1 MNILHSIVLKISS
14 VFTALLVVVGLS
26 SAPVEIPVEP
36 TPAPIEIVEVE
47 PAPEVIENI
56 TPAQIVVEQ
65 KTTSLSNNTALE
77 IVSTPETPTVII
89 QLEEKK
95 PEKKDNIFKEQ
106 EDLAMGTIEK
116 KYSITP
122 QEGSPLKPRKDISLE
137 QLREYVIQ
145 MNYQVVAFRQK
156 MAEASEGELIEY
168 LNHNG
173 FVVETNE

>member
-1 MNILHSIVLKISS
+1 MNIFNAFILKISTA
-14 VFTALLVVVGLS
+14 FTTLLVLVGLS

-36 TPAPIEIVEVE
+36 TPAPIEIVESAPVVE
-47 PAPEVIENI
+47 TEI
-56 TPAQIVVEQ
+56 TPTQIVVEK
-65 KTTSLSNNTALE
+65 KTTPLSSNTALE
-77 IVSTPETPTVII
+77 VVSVPDVPSVII
-89 QLEEKK
+89 QIEEKK

-106 EDLAMGTIEK
+106 EDLAMGTISK
-116 KYSITP
+116 TYSITP
-122 QEGSPLKPRKDISLE
+122 QEGSPLKSRKDISLE

-145 MNYQVVAFRQK
+145 MNYQVVAFREK